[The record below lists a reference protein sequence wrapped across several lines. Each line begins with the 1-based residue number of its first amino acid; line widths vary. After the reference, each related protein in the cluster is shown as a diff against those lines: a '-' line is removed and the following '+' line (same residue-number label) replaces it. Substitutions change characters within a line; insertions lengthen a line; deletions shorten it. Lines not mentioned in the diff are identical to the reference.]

1 MANLAQFDD
10 DTFDAEVLES
20 DLPVLVDF
28 FATWCPP
35 CKMLAPIV
43 ESLAG
48 ELAGRLKVGKVDV
61 DDAQGLAGRYGI
73 NAVPTMILF
82 KGGEPVDRITGLL
95 PKAEL
100 RRRVESQ
107 L

>member
-1 MANLAQFDD
+1 MADLAHFDD
-10 DTFDAEVLES
+10 ASFDAEVLES

-35 CKMLAPIV
+35 CKLLAPIV

-73 NAVPTMILF
+73 SAVPTMILF

-95 PKAEL
+95 QKGEL
-100 RRRVESQ
+100 RRRIESH